1 MNENNQDPIV
11 SSRLRPPLTRSAKQ
25 RFPLLPVALLG
36 ALFLSLESVLLRSQW
51 QLNFFSTYSVLD
63 TTWHMATLFIAAL
76 WFCLLMPKALQVVF
90 FILQLPVALFLFGSF
105 RLLDEPAT
113 LGAINLIL
121 NDTALTEQVLLKALE
136 SPLMAVFV
144 VLFVMKLACALLSPP
159 FEAKKRLPS
168 GALLFMACCIT
179 LVPAQHSTISIFST
193 TRSPTYK
200 VMATASIERHG
211 YIFTWLA
218 EAKSQTWKD
227 CYLPP
232 EILRNA
238 LTKSPPDYSSEHPP
252 QNAPKSLLK

>member
-11 SSRLRPPLTRSAKQ
+11 SSRPRPPLTRSDKK
-25 RFPLLPVALLG
+25 RFPLFPVAILG
-36 ALFLSLESVLLRSQW
+36 ALLLSLESVLLRSQW

-63 TTWHMATLFIAAL
+63 TTWHMATLFIVAL
-76 WFCLLMPKALQVVF
+76 WFCVLMPKALQIVF

-113 LGAINLIL
+113 LGTINLIL
-121 NDTALTEQVLLKALE
+121 NDKALTEQVFLKAMA
-136 SPLMAVFV
+136 SPLMAIFV
-144 VLFVMKLACALLSPP
+144 VLLVMKLACALLSPP
-159 FEAKKRLPS
+159 FEAKKRLPP

-218 EAKSQTWKD
+218 EAKSQTWAD

-232 EILRNA
+232 EALNKG
-238 LTKSPPDYSSEHPP
+238 LTKNSPDYSPEYPP
-252 QNAPKSLLK
+252 QSAPKSLPE